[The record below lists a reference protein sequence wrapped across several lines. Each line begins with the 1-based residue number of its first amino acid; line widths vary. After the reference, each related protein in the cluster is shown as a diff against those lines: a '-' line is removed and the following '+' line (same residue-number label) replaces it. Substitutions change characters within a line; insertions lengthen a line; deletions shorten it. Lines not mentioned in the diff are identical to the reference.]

1 MDTRIMNLIN
11 GERDEEV
18 ELLND
23 TDNRVCAID
32 YFSALST
39 SLDEFEDRA
48 WNKKEG
54 YKTPNFPSL
63 TTGLEGWDSG
73 LYIFAGLANHG
84 KTAIMVNIL
93 EDLVMHSENKLFGVY
108 YSLDDDKNK
117 VLPRIVAMRESLPI
131 GLISKP
137 GRYKKMVE
145 EQHPDAINI
154 AQLLDRRAEGIQKLK
169 EQSNKMMVL
178 DSQEIKSDKDLRN
191 SIYQIYNYIKAM
203 DEEANIVVAV
213 DGLKDINFTDLH
225 LTENEKVDTASKF
238 LKELSVDLDIIVMST
253 MHLRKL
259 NGNRRPGTDDL
270 RDSNRLEYEAN
281 VIFLVYND
289 VSRNKDAAKIYT
301 RTGAEDSPKQPVLEL
316 DWAKNKISS
325 YKGRTFCYFAPEYS
339 KAIECQEDDARRFNA
354 LVYQL

>member
-1 MDTRIMNLIN
+1 MDTKIMDLIN
-11 GERDEEV
+11 GEKDTDI
-18 ELLND
+18 ELLSD
-23 TDNRVCAID
+23 TDNKICAVN
-32 YFSALST
+32 YFDHLAN

-63 TTGLEGWDSG
+63 STGLEGWESG

-178 DSQEIKSDKDLRN
+178 DSQEIKSDKDLKN
-191 SIYQIYNYIKAM
+191 SIYQIYNYINNSKKLLKSISYRKVFEYKE
-203 DEEANIVVAV
+203 DRVFYVAQFKTA
-213 DGLKDINFTDLH
+213 LLRFKKNYEICI
-225 LTENEKVDTASKF
+225 EN
-238 LKELSVDLDIIVMST
+238 
-253 MHLRKL
+253 
-259 NGNRRPGTDDL
+259 P
-270 RDSNRLEYEAN
+270 
-281 VIFLVYND
+281 
-289 VSRNKDAAKIYT
+289 SRI
-301 RTGAEDSPKQPVLEL
+301 
-316 DWAKNKISS
+316 
-325 YKGRTFCYFAPEYS
+325 
-339 KAIECQEDDARRFNA
+339 
-354 LVYQL
+354 